1 MVLSLLLLN
10 ILSYCSFFSEIIY
23 SALTPLESRK
33 SIAACVGSKVL
44 SPGRKLGIPAPRDAR
59 RLASPSPEARRI
71 KVPAE

>member
-1 MVLSLLLLN
+1 M
-10 ILSYCSFFSEIIY
+10 FFFPEIIY

-59 RLASPSPEARRI
+59 RLSPSPEARRI
-71 KVPAE
+71 KVPAKEKNKPTITIDCTSE